1 MKNWII
7 AVMML
12 LVGGTTANSQTMDE
26 RQAAKMDS
34 MAVALFKGGNFKKS
48 IELMNKWLA
57 DRLQTKGEQDSLYI
71 QRTALLA
78 KAYFRDQQTDQAIG
92 SIDKAINLYGKY
104 KSDKD
109 TLYAF
114 YLDNKALYLNAKEDY
129 KAALPLVR
137 KALDIYEPL
146 HRRDYDMAMI
156 LIHMAEACHFN
167 DIHQDAIRYELRGL
181 DIYKELFGEASEPYV
196 SELNYL
202 KQYYEGA
209 GDTQKASQVKKQM
222 EQLAAKIKEKEKG
235 VQYAQ
240 FASAE
245 ECREHN
251 ADALTAAKTYLSG
264 RIDEQKSVKAAAY
277 VMGWS
282 QASPDIN
289 IVIAD
294 ENMYYLQNQWQMLA
308 YFCGCTEYALEQ
320 QQKDFSPEMHIAA
333 MKRALEH
340 YKANRTLIGIVAEME
355 TLSNLEKSGK
365 LEETLRQDA
374 QKILNNME
382 KAKKKNEEP

>member
-1 MKNWII
+1 
-7 AVMML
+7 ML
-12 LVGGTTANSQTMDE
+12 LTGFMPVSAQTMDE

-57 DRLQTKGEQDSLYI
+57 DRLEAKGEQDSLYI

-104 KSDKD
+104 KSDND

-340 YKANRTLIGIVAEME
+340 YKANRTLTGIVAEME

-374 QKILNNME
+374 QKILQNME
-382 KAKKKNEEP
+382 KAKTKE

>member
-7 AVMML
+7 IAMMML
-12 LVGGTTANSQTMDE
+12 LAGGSPACGQTMNE

-34 MAVALFKGGNFKKS
+34 MAVALFKDGNFKKS
-48 IELMNKWLA
+48 IELMNKWLT
-57 DRLQTKGEQDSLYI
+57 DRLKAKGEQDSLYI
-71 QRTALLA
+71 MRTALLA
-78 KAYFRDQQTDQAIG
+78 KAYFRDQQTDMAIS

-104 KSDKD
+104 KSDRD

-146 HRRDYDMAMI
+146 HKRDYDMAMI

-167 DIHQDAIRYELRGL
+167 NLHQDAIRYELRGL

-222 EQLAAKIKEKEKG
+222 VQLAAKIKEKEKG

-251 ADALTAAKTYLSG
+251 ADALKAAKTYLNG
-264 RIDEQKSVKAAAY
+264 RIDDKNSVDAAAY

-289 IVIAD
+289 IVVAD
-294 ENMYYLQNQWQMLA
+294 ENMYYLQNQWQLLA

-320 QQKDFSPEMHIAA
+320 QQKDFSPEMHVAA
-333 MKRALEH
+333 MKRTLEH
-340 YKANRTLIGIVAEME
+340 YKANRTLTGIVAEME
-355 TLSNLEKSGK
+355 TLSNLEKNGK
-365 LEETLRQDA
+365 LEETLRKDA
-374 QKILNNME
+374 EKILQNME
-382 KAKKKNEEP
+382 KAKTKE

>member
-1 MKNWII
+1 MKKRII
-7 AVMML
+7 IGIIML
-12 LVGGTTANSQTMDE
+12 LTGFLPVSAQTMSE
-26 RQAAKMDS
+26 KQAAKMDS

-57 DRLQTKGEQDSLYI
+57 DRLQAKGEQDSLYI

-167 DIHQDAIRYELRGL
+167 NLHQDAIRYELRGL

-209 GDTQKASQVKKQM
+209 GDTQKASQVEKQM
-222 EQLAAKIKEKEKG
+222 EQLVAKIKEKEKG

-340 YKANRTLIGIVAEME
+340 YKANRTLTGIVAEME

-374 QKILNNME
+374 QKILKTAE
-382 KAKKKNEEP
+382 RATEQAPK

>member
-1 MKNWII
+1 
-7 AVMML
+7 MML

-294 ENMYYLQNQWQMLA
+294 ENMYYLQNQWQLLA

-340 YKANRTLIGIVAEME
+340 YKANRTLTGIVAEME

-374 QKILNNME
+374 QKILQNME
-382 KAKKKNEEP
+382 KAKTKE

>member
-1 MKNWII
+1 
-7 AVMML
+7 
-12 LVGGTTANSQTMDE
+12 
-26 RQAAKMDS
+26 
-34 MAVALFKGGNFKKS
+34 
-48 IELMNKWLA
+48 
-57 DRLQTKGEQDSLYI
+57 
-71 QRTALLA
+71 
-78 KAYFRDQQTDQAIG
+78 
-92 SIDKAINLYGKY
+92 
-104 KSDKD
+104 
-109 TLYAF
+109 
-114 YLDNKALYLNAKEDY
+114 
-129 KAALPLVR
+129 
-137 KALDIYEPL
+137 
-146 HRRDYDMAMI
+146 
-156 LIHMAEACHFN
+156 MAEACHYN
-167 DIHQDAIRYELRGL
+167 NLHQDAIRYELRGL
-181 DIYKELFGEASEPYV
+181 DLYKELFGEASETYV

-209 GDTQKASQVKKQM
+209 GETQKASQLEKQM
-222 EQLAAKIKEKEKG
+222 EQLAAKIKEKENG

-333 MKRALEH
+333 MKRVLEH
-340 YKANRTLIGIVAEME
+340 YKANRQLTGIVAEME

-374 QKILNNME
+374 EKIFKNVE
-382 KAKKKNEEP
+382 KTDKN

>member
-167 DIHQDAIRYELRGL
+167 NLHQDAIRYELRRL

-209 GDTQKASQVKKQM
+209 GDTQKVNQVEKQM
-222 EQLAAKIKEKEKG
+222 EQLVAKIKEKEKG

-282 QASPDIN
+282 QTSPDIN

-320 QQKDFSPEMHIAA
+320 QHKDFSPEMHIAA
-333 MKRALEH
+333 MKRTLEH
-340 YKANRTLIGIVAEME
+340 YKANRTLTGIVAEME

-374 QKILNNME
+374 QKILQNME
-382 KAKKKNEEP
+382 KAKTKE

>member
-1 MKNWII
+1 
-7 AVMML
+7 ML
-12 LVGGTTANSQTMDE
+12 LTGFMPVSAQTMSE

-34 MAVALFKGGNFKKS
+34 MAIALFKDGNFKKS

-57 DRLQTKGEQDSLYI
+57 DRLQAKGEQDSLYI

-167 DIHQDAIRYELRGL
+167 NLHQDAIRYELRGL

-222 EQLAAKIKEKEKG
+222 EQLVAKIKEKEKG

-320 QQKDFSPEMHIAA
+320 QHKDFSPEMHIAA

-340 YKANRTLIGIVAEME
+340 YKANRTLTGIVAEME

-374 QKILNNME
+374 QKILQNME
-382 KAKKKNEEP
+382 KAKTKE

>member
-1 MKNWII
+1 
-7 AVMML
+7 ML
-12 LVGGTTANSQTMDE
+12 LTGFMPVSAQTMSE

-34 MAVALFKGGNFKKS
+34 MAIALFKDGNFKKS

-57 DRLQTKGEQDSLYI
+57 DRLQAKGEQDSLYI

-104 KSDKD
+104 KSAKD

-167 DIHQDAIRYELRGL
+167 NLHQDAIRYELRGL

-222 EQLAAKIKEKEKG
+222 EQLVAKIKEKEKG

-320 QQKDFSPEMHIAA
+320 QHKDFSPEMHIAA

-340 YKANRTLIGIVAEME
+340 YKANRTLTGIVAEME

-374 QKILNNME
+374 QKILQNME
-382 KAKKKNEEP
+382 KAKTKE

>member
-7 AVMML
+7 IAMMML
-12 LVGGTTANSQTMDE
+12 LAGGSPACGQTMNE

-34 MAVALFKGGNFKKS
+34 MAVALFKDGNFKKS
-48 IELMNKWLA
+48 IELMNKWLS
-57 DRLQTKGEQDSLYI
+57 DRLQAKGEQDSLYI

-78 KAYFRDQQTDQAIG
+78 KAYFRDQQTDQAIS

-114 YLDNKALYLNAKEDY
+114 YLDNKALYLNSKEDY

-146 HRRDYDMAMI
+146 HRRDLDMAMI

-167 DIHQDAIRYELRGL
+167 DLHQDAIRYELRGL
-181 DIYKELFGEASEPYV
+181 DIYKELYGEASEPYV
-196 SELNYL
+196 QELNYL

-209 GDTQKASQVKKQM
+209 GETQKASQVKKQM
-222 EQLAAKIKEKEKG
+222 EQLVAQIKEKSKG

-251 ADALTAAKTYLSG
+251 ADALKAAKTYLSG

-340 YKANRTLIGIVAEME
+340 YKANRTLTGIVAEME

-365 LEETLRQDA
+365 LEETLRKDA
-374 QKILNNME
+374 EKILQNME
-382 KAKKKNEEP
+382 KAKTKE

>member
-34 MAVALFKGGNFKKS
+34 MAVALFKGRNFKKS

-57 DRLQTKGEQDSLYI
+57 DRLEAKGEQDSLYI

-104 KSDKD
+104 KSDND

-167 DIHQDAIRYELRGL
+167 DLHQDAIRYELRGL

-222 EQLAAKIKEKEKG
+222 EQLVAKIKEKEKG

-320 QQKDFSPEMHIAA
+320 QHKDFSPEMHIAA
-333 MKRALEH
+333 MKRTLEH
-340 YKANRTLIGIVAEME
+340 YKANRTLTGIVAEME

-374 QKILNNME
+374 QKILKTAE
-382 KAKKKNEEP
+382 RATEQAPK

>member
-320 QQKDFSPEMHIAA
+320 QHKDFSPEMHIAA
-333 MKRALEH
+333 MKRTLEH
-340 YKANRTLIGIVAEME
+340 YKANRTLTGIVAEME

-374 QKILNNME
+374 QKILKTAE
-382 KAKKKNEEP
+382 KATEQAPK

>member
-57 DRLQTKGEQDSLYI
+57 DRLQAKGEQDSLYI

-167 DIHQDAIRYELRGL
+167 NLHQDAIRYELRGL

-320 QQKDFSPEMHIAA
+320 QHKDFSPEMHIAA
-333 MKRALEH
+333 MKRTLEH
-340 YKANRTLIGIVAEME
+340 YKANRTLTGIVAEME

-374 QKILNNME
+374 QKSLKTAE
-382 KAKKKNEEP
+382 RATEQAPK

>member
-129 KAALPLVR
+129 
-137 KALDIYEPL
+137 
-146 HRRDYDMAMI
+146 
-156 LIHMAEACHFN
+156 
-167 DIHQDAIRYELRGL
+167 
-181 DIYKELFGEASEPYV
+181 
-196 SELNYL
+196 
-202 KQYYEGA
+202 
-209 GDTQKASQVKKQM
+209 
-222 EQLAAKIKEKEKG
+222 
-235 VQYAQ
+235 
-240 FASAE
+240 
-245 ECREHN
+245 
-251 ADALTAAKTYLSG
+251 
-264 RIDEQKSVKAAAY
+264 
-277 VMGWS
+277 
-282 QASPDIN
+282 
-289 IVIAD
+289 
-294 ENMYYLQNQWQMLA
+294 
-308 YFCGCTEYALEQ
+308 
-320 QQKDFSPEMHIAA
+320 
-333 MKRALEH
+333 
-340 YKANRTLIGIVAEME
+340 
-355 TLSNLEKSGK
+355 
-365 LEETLRQDA
+365 
-374 QKILNNME
+374 
-382 KAKKKNEEP
+382 

>member
-57 DRLQTKGEQDSLYI
+57 DRLEAKGEQDSLYI

-209 GDTQKASQVKKQM
+209 GDTQKVNQVEKQM
-222 EQLAAKIKEKEKG
+222 EQLVAKIKEKEKG

-320 QQKDFSPEMHIAA
+320 QQKDFSPGMHIAA
-333 MKRALEH
+333 MRRTLEH
-340 YKANRTLIGIVAEME
+340 YKANRTLTGIVAEME

-374 QKILNNME
+374 QKILKTAE
-382 KAKKKNEEP
+382 KATEQAPK

>member
-1 MKNWII
+1 
-7 AVMML
+7 ML
-12 LVGGTTANSQTMDE
+12 LTGFMPVSAQTMSE

-333 MKRALEH
+333 MKRTLEH
-340 YKANRTLIGIVAEME
+340 YKANRTLTGVVAEME

-374 QKILNNME
+374 QKILQNME
-382 KAKKKNEEP
+382 KAKTKE

>member
-1 MKNWII
+1 
-7 AVMML
+7 ML
-12 LVGGTTANSQTMDE
+12 LTGFMPVSAQTMSE

-167 DIHQDAIRYELRGL
+167 NLHQDAIRYELRGL

-209 GDTQKASQVKKQM
+209 GDTQKASQVEKQM
-222 EQLAAKIKEKEKG
+222 EQLVAKIKEKEKG

-333 MKRALEH
+333 MKRTLEH
-340 YKANRTLIGIVAEME
+340 YKANRTLTGVVAEME

-374 QKILNNME
+374 QKILQNME
-382 KAKKKNEEP
+382 KAKTKE

>member
-1 MKNWII
+1 
-7 AVMML
+7 MML

-167 DIHQDAIRYELRGL
+167 NLHQDAIRYELRGL

-209 GDTQKASQVKKQM
+209 GDTQKVNQVEKQM
-222 EQLAAKIKEKEKG
+222 EQLVAKIKEKEKG

-340 YKANRTLIGIVAEME
+340 YKANRTLTGIVAEME
-355 TLSNLEKSGK
+355 TLSNLEKNGK
-365 LEETLRQDA
+365 LEETLRKDA
-374 QKILNNME
+374 EKILQNME
-382 KAKKKNEEP
+382 KAKTKE

>member
-1 MKNWII
+1 
-7 AVMML
+7 ML
-12 LVGGTTANSQTMDE
+12 LTGFMPVSAQTMSE

-167 DIHQDAIRYELRGL
+167 NLHQDAIRYELRGL

-222 EQLAAKIKEKEKG
+222 EQLVAKNKEKEKG

-340 YKANRTLIGIVAEME
+340 YKANRTLTGIVAEME

-374 QKILNNME
+374 QKILQNME
-382 KAKKKNEEP
+382 KAEKKE

>member
-1 MKNWII
+1 
-7 AVMML
+7 MML

-146 HRRDYDMAMI
+146 HRRDYDTATI

-167 DIHQDAIRYELRGL
+167 DLHQDAIRYELRGL

-222 EQLAAKIKEKEKG
+222 EQLVAKIKEKEKG

-340 YKANRTLIGIVAEME
+340 YKANRTLTGIVAEME

-374 QKILNNME
+374 QKILQNME
-382 KAKKKNEEP
+382 KAKTKE

>member
-1 MKNWII
+1 
-7 AVMML
+7 ML
-12 LVGGTTANSQTMDE
+12 LTGFMPVSAQTMSE

-167 DIHQDAIRYELRGL
+167 NLHQDAIRYELRGL

-209 GDTQKASQVKKQM
+209 GDTQKASQVEKQM
-222 EQLAAKIKEKEKG
+222 EQLVAKIKEKEKG

-320 QQKDFSPEMHIAA
+320 QKKDFSPEMHIAA
-333 MKRALEH
+333 MKRTLEH
-340 YKANRTLIGIVAEME
+340 YKANRTLTGVVAEME

-374 QKILNNME
+374 QKILQNME
-382 KAKKKNEEP
+382 KAKTKE

>member
-1 MKNWII
+1 
-7 AVMML
+7 ML
-12 LVGGTTANSQTMDE
+12 LTGFMPVSAQTMSE

-34 MAVALFKGGNFKKS
+34 MAIALFKDGNFKKS

-57 DRLQTKGEQDSLYI
+57 DRLEAKGEQDSLYI

-209 GDTQKASQVKKQM
+209 GDTQKASQVEKQM
-222 EQLAAKIKEKEKG
+222 EQLVAKIKEKEKG

-333 MKRALEH
+333 MKRTLEH
-340 YKANRTLIGIVAEME
+340 YKANRTLTGVVAEME

-374 QKILNNME
+374 QKILQNME
-382 KAKKKNEEP
+382 KAKTKE

>member
-48 IELMNKWLA
+48 IELMNKWL
-57 DRLQTKGEQDSLYI
+57 DNRVKTHGEQDSLYI

-167 DIHQDAIRYELRGL
+167 NLHQDAIRYELRGL

-333 MKRALEH
+333 MKRTLEH
-340 YKANRTLIGIVAEME
+340 YKANRTLTGIVAEME

-365 LEETLRQDA
+365 LEETLRKDA
-374 QKILNNME
+374 EKILQNME
-382 KAKKKNEEP
+382 KAEKKE

>member
-1 MKNWII
+1 
-7 AVMML
+7 ML
-12 LVGGTTANSQTMDE
+12 LTGFLPVSAQTMSE

-167 DIHQDAIRYELRGL
+167 NLHQDAIRYELRGL

-209 GDTQKASQVKKQM
+209 GDTQKASQVEKQM
-222 EQLAAKIKEKEKG
+222 EQLVAKIKEKEKG

-333 MKRALEH
+333 MKRTLEH
-340 YKANRTLIGIVAEME
+340 YKANRTLTGVVAEME

-365 LEETLRQDA
+365 LEETLRKDA
-374 QKILNNME
+374 EKILQNME
-382 KAKKKNEEP
+382 KAETKE

>member
-1 MKNWII
+1 
-7 AVMML
+7 ML
-12 LVGGTTANSQTMDE
+12 LTGFMPVSAQTMSE

-34 MAVALFKGGNFKKS
+34 MAIALFKDGNFKKS

-167 DIHQDAIRYELRGL
+167 NLHQDAIRYELRGL

-374 QKILNNME
+374 EKILQNME
-382 KAKKKNEEP
+382 KAKTKE

>member
-1 MKNWII
+1 
-7 AVMML
+7 ML
-12 LVGGTTANSQTMDE
+12 LTGFMPVSAQTMDE

-167 DIHQDAIRYELRGL
+167 NLHQDAIRYELRGL

-222 EQLAAKIKEKEKG
+222 EQLVAKIKEKEKG

-320 QQKDFSPEMHIAA
+320 QHKDFSPEMHIAA
-333 MKRALEH
+333 MKRTLEH
-340 YKANRTLIGIVAEME
+340 YKANRTLTGIVAEME

-374 QKILNNME
+374 QKILQNME
-382 KAKKKNEEP
+382 KAKTKE

>member
-1 MKNWII
+1 MKNRII
-7 AVMML
+7 IGIIML
-12 LVGGTTANSQTMDE
+12 LTGFMPVSAQTMNE
-26 RQAAKMDS
+26 KQAAKMDS
-34 MAVALFKGGNFKKS
+34 MAIALFKDGNFKKS

-57 DRLQTKGEQDSLYI
+57 DRLQAKGEQDSLYI

-78 KAYFRDQQTDQAIG
+78 KAYFRDQQLDKAIS

-308 YFCGCTEYALEQ
+308 YFCGCTEYTLEQ

-333 MKRALEH
+333 MKRVLEH
-340 YKANRTLIGIVAEME
+340 YKANRQLTGIVAEME
-355 TLSNLEKSGK
+355 TLSNLEKNGK

-374 QKILNNME
+374 EKILKNME
-382 KAKKKNEEP
+382 KAEKKE

>member
-7 AVMML
+7 IVIML
-12 LVGGTTANSQTMDE
+12 IASGTTASAQTMNE

-34 MAVALFKGGNFKKS
+34 MSIALFSDGNFKKS
-48 IELMNKWLA
+48 IELMNKWL
-57 DRLQTKGEQDSLYI
+57 DNRLQTKGEQDSLYI
-71 QRTALLA
+71 RRMVLLA
-78 KAYFRDQQTDQAIG
+78 KAYFRDKQIDQAIN

-104 KSDKD
+104 VSDND

-146 HRRDYDMAMI
+146 HKRDYDMAMI

-167 DIHQDAIRYELRGL
+167 DLHQEAIRYELRGL
-181 DIYKELFGEASEPYV
+181 DIYKELFGEASETYV

-209 GDTQKASQVKKQM
+209 GETQKASQVEKQM
-222 EQLAAKIKEKEKG
+222 EQLVAKIKEQEKG

-251 ADALTAAKTYLSG
+251 ADALAAAKTYLSG

-277 VMGWS
+277 VMGWV
-282 QASPDIN
+282 QASADIN
-289 IVIAD
+289 VMIAD
-294 ENMYYLQNQWQMLA
+294 ENLYYLQNQWQMLA

-320 QQKDFSPEMHIAA
+320 KQKDFSPEMHIAA
-333 MKRALEH
+333 MKRTLEH
-340 YKANRTLIGIVAEME
+340 YKANRQLTGIIAEME
-355 TLSNLEKSGK
+355 TLSKLEKSGK

-374 QKILNNME
+374 QKILKTAE
-382 KAKKKNEEP
+382 QAQKKE

>member
-1 MKNWII
+1 MKNRII
-7 AVMML
+7 IGIIML
-12 LVGGTTANSQTMDE
+12 LTGFLPVSAQTMSE

-34 MAVALFKGGNFKKS
+34 MAIALFKDGNFKKS
-48 IELMNKWLA
+48 IELMNKWL
-57 DRLQTKGEQDSLYI
+57 DNRVKTNGEQDSLYI

-78 KAYFRDQQTDQAIG
+78 KAYFRDQQLDKAIS
-92 SIDKAINLYGKY
+92 SIDKAMNLYAKY
-104 KSDKD
+104 KSDND

-114 YLDNKALYLNAKEDY
+114 YLDNKALYLNTKEDY
-129 KAALPLVR
+129 KAALPLIR

-146 HRRDYDMAMI
+146 HKRDFDMAMM
-156 LIHMAEACHFN
+156 LIHMAEACHYN
-167 DIHQDAIRYELRGL
+167 NLHQDAIRYELRGL
-181 DIYKELFGEASEPYV
+181 DLYKELFGEASEPYV

-209 GDTQKASQVKKQM
+209 GETQKANQVEKQM
-222 EQLAAKIKEKEKG
+222 EQLVAKIKEKEKG

-245 ECREHN
+245 ECHEHN
-251 ADALTAAKTYLSG
+251 ADALSAAKTYLSG
-264 RIDEQKSVKAAAY
+264 RIDDKKSVDAA
-277 VMGWS
+277 
-282 QASPDIN
+282 
-289 IVIAD
+289 
-294 ENMYYLQNQWQMLA
+294 A

-333 MKRALEH
+333 MKRVLEH
-340 YKANRTLIGIVAEME
+340 YKANRQLTGIVAEME
-355 TLSNLEKSGK
+355 TLSNLEKNGK

-382 KAKKKNEEP
+382 KAEKKE

>member
-167 DIHQDAIRYELRGL
+167 NLHQDAIRYELRGL

-333 MKRALEH
+333 MRRTLEH
-340 YKANRTLIGIVAEME
+340 YKANRTLTGIVAEME

-374 QKILNNME
+374 QKILKTAE
-382 KAKKKNEEP
+382 KATEKAPK

>member
-1 MKNWII
+1 MLI
-7 AVMML
+7 AS
-12 LVGGTTANSQTMDE
+12 GTTASAQTIDD
-26 RQAAKMDS
+26 RLAAKMDS
-34 MAVALFKGGNFKKS
+34 MAVALFKNGNFKKS
-48 IELMNKWLA
+48 IELMNKWL
-57 DRLQTKGEQDSLYI
+57 DNRLQTKGEQDSLYI
-71 QRTALLA
+71 QRHVLLA
-78 KAYFRDQQTDQAIG
+78 KAYFRDQQTDQAIS
-92 SIDKAINLYGKY
+92 SIDKAMNLYAKY
-104 KSDKD
+104 KSDND

-114 YLDNKALYLNAKEDY
+114 YLDNKALYLNAKKDY
-129 KAALPLVR
+129 EAALPLVR

-146 HRRDYDMAMI
+146 HKRDFDMAMI

-167 DIHQDAIRYELRGL
+167 NLHQDAIRYELRGL
-181 DIYKELFGEASEPYV
+181 DIYKELFGEASETYV

-209 GDTQKASQVKKQM
+209 GETQKASQVEKQM
-222 EQLAAKIKEKEKG
+222 EQLVAKIKEKEKG

-240 FASAE
+240 FTSVE

-251 ADALTAAKTYLSG
+251 ADALAAAKTYLSG
-264 RIDEQKSVKAAAY
+264 RIDDKKSVEAAAY

-282 QASPDIN
+282 QASADIN

-308 YFCGCTEYALEQ
+308 YFCGCTQYALEQ
-320 QQKDFSPEMHIAA
+320 QQKDFSAEMHIAA
-333 MKRALEH
+333 MKCTLEH
-340 YKANRTLIGIVAEME
+340 YKANRTLTGIVALME

-374 QKILNNME
+374 EKILQNMK
-382 KAKKKNEEP
+382 KAKEQDSQ